1 MSPLENKPKNY
12 LKTTI
17 YILTTTVDNAVVR
30 KPFATL
36 ALAKAQYAVA
46 CANSPHAN
54 LQKLTVQGTP
64 RGIGLAM
71 YVLGQNKD
79 VGAASDDVFGEY
91 VECIAFETI
100 TEQAG
105 AL

>member
-1 MSPLENKPKNY
+1 MLQYETKPKNY
-12 LKTTI
+12 LKTAI
-17 YILTTTVDNAVVR
+17 YILTTTVDNVVVR

-36 ALAKAQYAVA
+36 ALAKEQYEEA

-79 VGAASDDVFGEY
+79 VGAASDEVFGEY
-91 VECIAFETI
+91 VEHIAFETI
-100 TEQAG
+100 TEQVG
-105 AL
+105 AI